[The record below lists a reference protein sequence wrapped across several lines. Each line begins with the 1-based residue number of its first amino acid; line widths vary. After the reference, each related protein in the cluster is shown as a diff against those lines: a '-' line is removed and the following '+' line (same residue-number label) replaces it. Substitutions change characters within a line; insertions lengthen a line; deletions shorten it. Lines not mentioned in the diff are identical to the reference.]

1 MDAITCL
8 KTRRSIRAYD
18 PRPVSDETIADIVD
32 CGRLAPTA
40 MNEQPWVF
48 VVVRDPAVR
57 RRIAEA
63 MGHSAFVAEAPV
75 CVAVLCRQSDYL
87 LEDGSAA
94 TENLLLAAT
103 AHGLGSCWIA
113 GHKMAYASEIVR
125 LLGAPDDQVLV
136 SMVSIGF
143 AAESPSPDKR
153 TLSDVLRWERF

>member
-8 KTRRSIRAYD
+8 KSRRSIRAYD
-18 PRPVSDETIADIVD
+18 RRPVSDETIADIVD
-32 CGRLAPTA
+32 CGRLAATA

-57 RRIAEA
+57 RLIAEA

-113 GHKMAYASEIVR
+113 GHKMAYASEILR

>member
-8 KTRRSIRAYD
+8 KRRRSIRAYD
-18 PRPVSDETIADIVD
+18 RRPVSDETIADIVD
-32 CGRLAPTA
+32 CGRLAATA

-57 RRIAEA
+57 RLIAEA